1 MSSPILQAS
10 DLQKVYGAGES
21 RFHAL
26 RGVSLDIAEAETLAI
41 VGPSGSGKSTLMHVL
56 AALDKPDGGAVR
68 FQGQDLGGLRQG
80 ELDALRNQ
88 EFGFVFQQFHLDEG
102 ASVLENVAMP
112 LMVSRVPRRDRRGM
126 VLAALERLGLS
137 DRIDDRAGNLS
148 GGQRQRVAIARA
160 IVNRPRV
167 LFADE
172 PTGAL
177 DRENGDKVARLLFDL
192 HEQDGLTLV
201 MVTHSGD
208 LAERCG
214 RQVSILDGRLDPA
227 AHTTLE
233 GAR

>member
-1 MSSPILQAS
+1 MSNPILQAS

-21 RFHAL
+21 QFHAL

-56 AALDKPDGGAVR
+56 AGLDKPDGGAVR

-126 VLAALERLGLS
+126 VLAALERLGLA
-137 DRIDDRAGNLS
+137 DRIDERAGNLS

-160 IVNRPRV
+160 IANRPRV

-214 RQVSILDGRLDPA
+214 RQVSILDGRLDQT

>member
-56 AALDKPDGGAVR
+56 AALDRPDGGTVGFR
-68 FQGQDLGGLRQG
+68 DQDLGALTQR
-80 ELDALRNQ
+80 ELDTLRNR

-102 ASVLENVAMP
+102 ASVMENVAMP
-112 LMVSRVPRRDRRGM
+112 LMVGRIPRRDRREA
-126 VLAALERLGLS
+126 VLQALEPLGLGG
-137 DRIDDRAGNLS
+137 RIDERAGNLS

-177 DRENGDKVARLLFDL
+177 DQENGEKVARLLFDL
-192 HEQDGLTLV
+192 HEQYGLTLV
-201 MVTHSGD
+201 MVTHSGE

-214 RQVSILDGRLDPA
+214 RQVSILDGRLSDPA
-227 AHTTLE
+227 STTME